1 MSQPEPERAL
11 VKVAVPDVIHKTV
24 AVAGATIHAAGLV
37 PAFVDRS
44 LKAVEDPPPGWYVQT
59 DGEHP
64 NRGTL
69 VDVGSIVLLTIGA
82 SSTGGEPGPIRFP

>member
-24 AVAGATIHAAGLV
+24 ASAGATIHAAGLV

-64 NRGTL
+64 TRGTM